1 MHDLP
6 LDSQL
11 HQRNVHT
18 DAFATALSPLM
29 LVFEYA
35 SARNT
40 NCRAQPSL
48 QEGMQTFQSVPTG
61 PPPMRPTDKCQEC
74 THWAGGW
81 MWSLYVVT
89 FTGIAAVSGLLAAFI
104 VCVRPILKSID
115 EACKA
120 TEEAAGQLEVAAE
133 ELEQAAIMF
142 EEDLPPTLKAL
153 EQASREFEDLGQS
166 LNMLSSGFSL
176 RRSTKRRRKRR
187 PSQGENNGDVPADH
201 QEDSEQASGGLMVPS
216 TVGLE
221 SEGQAA
227 MEAITKQTM
236 GGISKVAS
244 DLNHMTR
251 ALVPAMDEWR
261 IRLLNS
267 LKGTDLKAQNGS
279 AAPQASV
286 AEADGL
292 EGRQETSPGSRTV
305 SPNWT
310 SRWQGEPREHEDVAG
325 AVGKDT
331 VEGVLEN
338 SVESLPVATDGEPSM
353 STTAGSETSQRTTA
367 ETMSTDGD
375 ELQDRREVAMEVLD
389 ALLRA
394 ERAAQDA
401 ATASGDLQQAVR
413 AAQEYGAFKDI
424 DADFSGDSD
433 ALPTV
438 MAASSIDQDFYD
450 DEETPPLERGMD
462 EDAVGNFEEA
472 QPKAGQ

>member
-1 MHDLP
+1 
-6 LDSQL
+6 
-11 HQRNVHT
+11 
-18 DAFATALSPLM
+18 
-29 LVFEYA
+29 
-35 SARNT
+35 
-40 NCRAQPSL
+40 
-48 QEGMQTFQSVPTG
+48 
-61 PPPMRPTDKCQEC
+61 
-74 THWAGGW
+74 

-104 VCVRPILKSID
+104 VCIRPILKSID

-153 EQASREFEDLGQS
+153 EQASREFEDLGQR
-166 LNMLSSGFSL
+166 LNMLSGGFSL
-176 RRSTKRRRKRR
+176 RRSAKRRRKRR
-187 PSQGENNGDVPADH
+187 PSTGKNNGDIPMDR
-201 QEDSEQASGGLMVPS
+201 QEESEQADDGLLVPS
-216 TVGLE
+216 AMGLE
-221 SEGQAA
+221 AEGQAA

-267 LKGTDLKAQNGS
+267 LKGTDVKAQGGR
-279 AAPQASV
+279 AAPRPSV
-286 AEADGL
+286 AEPDGW
-292 EGRQETSPGSRTV
+292 GKRQEAVHGSGPA
-305 SPNWT
+305 SLDWI
-310 SRWQGEPREHEDVAG
+310 SGWQGEPGEHEDVASAAEEG
-325 AVGKDT
+325 T

-338 SVESLPVATDGEPSM
+338 SAQLPDATDGEASM
-353 STTAGSETSQRTTA
+353 STAAGSETPLRATA
-367 ETMSTDGD
+367 ETADKDGD
-375 ELQDRREVAMEVLD
+375 DLQDRREVAMEVLD

-413 AAQEYGAFKDI
+413 AAQESGAFDDVDV

-438 MAASSIDQDFYD
+438 MAASPHDQDFYG
-450 DEETPPLERGMD
+450 DEETHPMERGMD
-462 EDAVGNFEEA
+462 EDAVDNLEEA
-472 QPKAGQ
+472 QPKSGQ